1 MVMMRA
7 QKTIE
12 ISSIQFE
19 SNDPDVLIKGKVK
32 QGNLEYPTDLL
43 VSQTQLNRIINKLK
57 KINFSFDINQ
67 YLLIENM
74 YNNECIYTANFTN
87 SINTKLNLSDVLNL
101 QTYVQIR
108 A

>member
-1 MVMMRA
+1 MTA
-7 QKTIE
+7 PKTIE
-12 ISSIQFE
+12 INSIQFE

-43 VSQTQLNRIINKLK
+43 VSQTQLNRIISKLK
-57 KINFSFDINQ
+57 TINHSFDINQ

>member
-1 MVMMRA
+1 MMRA